1 VERNSVRHPVLYGEF
16 ELTIDDKNRLLVP
29 ADVRHAFLPEHGEAF
44 FVVLGMSGHAAAPRV
59 PWMYPERYYEEMAMQ
74 APSEMTPGEDRVAF
88 DQMYY
93 GLASRVPWD
102 KQGRVLVPD
111 RTLKRAGIG
120 KDVTLI
126 GARDHLELWNR
137 SDWEARREELERRSA
152 EIAARARHE
161 RSAKPPSPSHS
172 ESVGKVS
179 QREPAPSEGP
189 AV

>member
-1 VERNSVRHPVLYGEF
+1 VERKSVRHPVLFGEF

-44 FVVLGMSGHAAAPRV
+44 FVVLQNSGYAAAPRI

-74 APSEMTPGEDRVAF
+74 GPVEMTPDDNQVAF
-88 DQMYY
+88 NQMYY

-102 KQGRVLVPD
+102 KQGRVLIPD
-111 RTLKRAGIG
+111 RTLRRAGIG

-137 SDWEARREELERRSA
+137 TDWEARREELERRSV
-152 EIAARARHE
+152 EIAALARRE
-161 RSAKPPSPSHS
+161 RSSKPPTPSQS
-172 ESVGKVS
+172 ESTGRVS
-179 QREPAPSEGP
+179 QREPTPSEGP